1 MEELIS
7 QFTFLSD
14 QSLQDKNFDPS
25 AIEDLMKLFELE
37 AYKSWVAME
46 LDQQKEE
53 QEAVD
58 SVKEAEEWL
67 DSAMESA
74 MAEFRRFE
82 EEMDREAEE
91 ELRGLVQVGDSA
103 WKLGKLM
110 ENAATVASKR
120 YIEAAMNSAGASMR
134 SAWKGISSNS
144 KKLSGT
150 SASDRPKPEL
160 VVCSSLSCLFISH
173 TLTLL
178 LSHELPSPSASNKEW
193 IGNRQLYSERNGSKP
208 ICCSGLNH
216 QKEGKKY
223 GLVEKGSQS
232 KMASTRMIFTRS
244 LLTTKRTL
252 SSLLSR
258 SSVVSLTAPPPSS
271 LSSSLSIL
279 RLRPLVALATNFH
292 CLSPSTTARG
302 YATRRTSSSLNDPN
316 RPPEETMLPD
326 GCNLGPVPAKEE
338 VQTMDSTGGE
348 AMLGARDGD
357 LEGVAGAF
365 GDRVVA
371 ANVDGK
377 TVLCGAAHP
386 LLQIQTALAGVWADR
401 LKRGSLTED
410 GHS

>member
-91 ELRGLVQVGDSA
+91 ELRSLVQVGDSA
-103 WKLGKLM
+103 WKVGKLM

-144 KKLSGT
+144 KK
-150 SASDRPKPEL
+150 
-160 VVCSSLSCLFISH
+160 VH
-173 TLTLL
+173 
-178 LSHELPSPSASNKEW
+178 PS
-193 IGNRQLYSERNGSKP
+193 
-208 ICCSGLNH
+208 
-216 QKEGKKY
+216 
-223 GLVEKGSQS
+223 
-232 KMASTRMIFTRS
+232 
-244 LLTTKRTL
+244 
-252 SSLLSR
+252 
-258 SSVVSLTAPPPSS
+258 
-271 LSSSLSIL
+271 
-279 RLRPLVALATNFH
+279 
-292 CLSPSTTARG
+292 
-302 YATRRTSSSLNDPN
+302 
-316 RPPEETMLPD
+316 
-326 GCNLGPVPAKEE
+326 
-338 VQTMDSTGGE
+338 
-348 AMLGARDGD
+348 
-357 LEGVAGAF
+357 
-365 GDRVVA
+365 
-371 ANVDGK
+371 
-377 TVLCGAAHP
+377 
-386 LLQIQTALAGVWADR
+386 
-401 LKRGSLTED
+401 
-410 GHS
+410 